1 MYICTETCLSDVKRM
16 EPIDGIN
23 RVHKVKYYLEFFF
36 VALPVMLTDVF
47 LKYFSIVLFIYEI

>member
-1 MYICTETCLSDVKRM
+1 M